1 MKLDINNSIQLL
13 QRRTTDNK
21 IGSHST
27 VIPTNTFSKTHR
39 LQHSC

>member
-1 MKLDINNSIQLL
+1 MKLYINKSIQLL
-13 QRRTTDNK
+13 QRRATDNR

-27 VIPTNTFSKTHR
+27 VMPTTTFNKTHR